1 MGFIPIFITLGGF
14 VFLFMMVVHQH
25 FKGKKRLYFRIL
37 GEIEALLFPGKN
49 VDAAHPNLKGLE
61 QHLLALRETGQSTP
75 PEDLQRAGMLI
86 KEAKLLRHQ
95 YQELRNTKPYS
106 FVAQLLGHSAI

>member
-25 FKGKKRLYFRIL
+25 LKGKKRNYSGLL
-37 GEIEALLFPGKN
+37 NELQQLLNSVDSLEEAKGS
-49 VDAAHPNLKGLE
+49 LKSLE
-61 QHLLALRETGQSTP
+61 QRLHSFRQSGQTP
-75 PEDLQRAGMLI
+75 PELLERASFLI

-95 YQELRNTKPYS
+95 YNTLTRTKPYS
-106 FVAQLLGHSAI
+106 FVAQVMGHSAI

>member
-25 FKGKKRLYFRIL
+25 FKGKKRLYLKVL
-37 GEIEALLFPGKN
+37 GEIELLLFPSKN
-49 VDAAHPNLKGLE
+49 ADAARSDLKELE
-61 QHLLALRETGQSTP
+61 QRLQALRQTEGSHA
-75 PEDLQRAGMLI
+75 PEDLQRAVMLI

-95 YQELRNTKPYS
+95 YQKLRSAKPYS
-106 FVAQLLGHSAI
+106 FVALLLGHSAI